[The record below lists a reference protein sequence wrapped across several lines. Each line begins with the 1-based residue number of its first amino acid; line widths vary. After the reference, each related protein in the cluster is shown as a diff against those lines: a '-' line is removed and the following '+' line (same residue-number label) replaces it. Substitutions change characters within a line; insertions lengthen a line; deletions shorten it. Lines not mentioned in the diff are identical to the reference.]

1 MSKSEGFLREAFA
14 GESQAN
20 RKYLAFAKKADEE
33 GFPQAA
39 RLFRAA
45 AEAETIHAHNHLRAL
60 KGVGSTADNLKEA
73 VSGETHEFTHMYPE
87 MIEAAKA
94 EANKEAERTFSYAN
108 EVEKIHADL
117 YQKLLDNLGK
127 DQENYPYWVC
137 PVCGYTSEKDHPERC
152 PVCNAKGSRF
162 VQID

>member
-1 MSKSEGFLREAFA
+1 MSKTEDYLKEAFA

-33 GFPQAA
+33 GYPQVA

-45 AEAETIHAHNHLRAL
+45 AEAETVHAHNHLRAL

-73 VSGETHEFTHMYPE
+73 IEGETHEFEHMYPE

-94 EANKEAERTFSYAN
+94 EEAKEALRSFEWAN
-108 EVEKIHADL
+108 AVEKIHADL
-117 YQKLLDNLGK
+117 YKKLLDNLGGSAG
-127 DQENYPYWVC
+127 DYAYYVC
-137 PVCGYTSEKDHPERC
+137 PVCGYTAEGEAPERC
-152 PVCNAKGSRF
+152 PVCGAKGSRF
-162 VQID
+162 MKMD